1 MWAAL
6 KSQSEGGHDFVEKQ
20 LKTGSMNRRQ
30 LLQAAAASAL
40 CVSLPRMGDCSD
52 LPKYNQISAD
62 DGKALVLINGHV
74 VDVVSGALQ
83 RNRVIVVRRG
93 LIESIADT
101 VPAREEGALT
111 VDLKNKYIM
120 PGLIDAHC
128 HTTLTSES
136 RFNVFGALTTYSQF
150 KRNYTQQLVHGV
162 TTVRDM
168 GAMPKLLS
176 DGIQMIERN
185 EIPGPRVVY
194 CNAFTNLYGSH
205 PDIDP
210 DDVSIFAGLAMALI
224 GNPSLWF
231 KDTQDLKEKM
241 PKNSAGA
248 SLIKLTLDNQ
258 SLMCGLGKIP
268 VYSDEHLSVILKY
281 AGENNIPVA
290 AHVHTKFG
298 FDRALQYRID
308 SLEHMIGGAQLSDPE
323 VEDMAKKKVAIV
335 PTMIIAQLLAAEE
348 AYSEL
353 PLRYRT
359 DFIAGEMAVRRRYLN
374 SCTAFDV
381 EPSIHQ
387 ANMEALTLFQ
397 KYGCANLYRRGKFMA
412 RPDLYFN
419 ILLQG
424 PGNLLKMKQAGVL
437 IGCGTDSGVP
447 YLYHGTL
454 GREMEMLVRI
464 GLTHAEAL
472 RCATVNNAR
481 ILRLA
486 DKIGTI
492 ENGKFA
498 DMVVLKSNPLENIE
512 ACREPDLV
520 IKAGRIYDVSK
531 RLSPV

>member
-1 MWAAL
+1 
-6 KSQSEGGHDFVEKQ
+6 
-20 LKTGSMNRRQ
+20 
-30 LLQAAAASAL
+30 
-40 CVSLPRMGDCSD
+40 MGDCTE
-52 LPKYNQISAD
+52 LPKYNQLSAD
-62 DGKALVLINGHV
+62 HGKALVLTNCHV
-74 VDVVSGALQ
+74 VDVASGAIH
-83 RNRVIVVRRG
+83 RAKVIVVRRG
-93 LIESIADT
+93 IIESIGDT
-101 VPAREEGALT
+101 SPAREEGALT
-111 VDLKNKYIM
+111 VDLKNQYIM

-150 KRNYTQQLVHGV
+150 KRNYTQQLTHGV

-176 DGIQMIERN
+176 DAIQMIERN

-210 DDVSIFAGLAMALI
+210 GDVTIFSGLTMALI
-224 GNPSLWF
+224 GNPNLWF
-231 KDTQDLKEKM
+231 KDTQELKEKM
-241 PKNSAGA
+241 PQNTAGA
-248 SLIKLTLDNQ
+248 SFIKLTLDNQ

-268 VYSDEHLSVILKY
+268 VYSDEHLRVILEF
-281 AGENNIPVA
+281 AGEKNLPTA

-298 FDRALQYRID
+298 FDRALQYGID
-308 SLEHMIGGAQLSDPE
+308 SLEHTIGDAQLTDLE
-323 VEDMAKKKVAIV
+323 VEDMAQKKVAIV

-348 AYSEL
+348 AYTEL
-353 PLRYRT
+353 PPQYRT
-359 DFIAGEMAVRRRYLN
+359 EFIAGEMAVRRQYLN
-374 SCTAFDV
+374 SRTALDV

-387 ANMEALTLFQ
+387 ANMESLNLFQ
-397 KYGCANLYRRGKFMA
+397 KYGCENLYRRGKFIA

-454 GREMEMLVRI
+454 WREMEMLARI
-464 GLTHAEAL
+464 GFTNAEVL
-472 RCATVNNAR
+472 RCATINNAR

-486 DKIGTI
+486 GKIGTI
-492 ENGKFA
+492 EKGKHA
-498 DMVVLKSNPLENIE
+498 DMVVLKSNPLEKIE
-512 ACREPDLV
+512 ACREPSLV
-520 IKAGRIYDVSK
+520 VKAGRIYDVAQK
-531 RLSPV
+531 V

>member
-1 MWAAL
+1 
-6 KSQSEGGHDFVEKQ
+6 
-20 LKTGSMNRRQ
+20 MNRRQ

-40 CVSLPRMGDCSD
+40 YVSLPRRGDCSE
-52 LPKYNQISAD
+52 LPKYNEIAAD
-62 DGKALVLINGHV
+62 DGKALVLINGQV
-74 VDVVSGALQ
+74 IDVVSGALQ
-83 RNRVIVVRRG
+83 RHKVIVVRHG
-93 LIESIADT
+93 LIESIVDA
-101 VPAREEGALT
+101 VPAPEEGALI
-111 VDLKNKYIM
+111 VDLKNQYII

-136 RFNVFGALTTYSQF
+136 KFSVFGARTTYSQF
-150 KRNYTQQLVHGV
+150 KRNYIQQLAHGV

-176 DGIQMIERN
+176 DAVQMIERN

-210 DDVSIFAGLAMALI
+210 GDVSIFARLTMALI

-241 PKNSAGA
+241 PQNSAGA

-268 VYSDEHLSVILKY
+268 VYSDEHLRVILKY
-281 AGENNIPVA
+281 AGERNMPLA

-298 FDRALQYRID
+298 LDRALQYGIH
-308 SLEHMIGGAQLSDPE
+308 SLEHMIGDAQVSDPE
-323 VEDMAKKKVAIV
+323 VKDMAQKKVAIV
-335 PTMIIAQLLAAEE
+335 PTMIIAQMLAAEE
-348 AYSEL
+348 AYTEL
-353 PLRYRT
+353 PPQYRT
-359 DFIAGEMAVRRRYLN
+359 DFIAGEMAVRRRYFN
-374 SCTAFDV
+374 SCTALDV

-387 ANMEALTLFQ
+387 ANMESLNIFQ
-397 KYGCANLYRRGKFMA
+397 KYGCENLYRRGKFMA

-419 ILLQG
+419 ILLHG

-454 GREMEMLVRI
+454 WREMEMLVRI
-464 GLTHAEAL
+464 GFTRAEVL

-486 DKIGTI
+486 DKVGTI
-492 ENGKFA
+492 EKGKFA
-498 DMVVLKSNPLENIE
+498 DMVVLKSNPLEKIE

-520 IKAGRIYDVSK
+520 IKAGRIYDVAQK
-531 RLSPV
+531 ALV